1 MERQRTEAVNLYSI
15 LQVAVVVGN
24 LHKYLVTQEVK
35 SYLSEVKQPLLCSA
49 ECKRRDTV
57 S

>member
-35 SYLSEVKQPLLCSA
+35 SYLSEVQQPLLCSA